1 MSEEKSLHEINGY
14 FYNVMNLLKF
24 IQKDAVIENI
34 ETKKMLD
41 MAVLKEGEII
51 KALSNLKKD
60 SQS

>member
-24 IQKDAVIENI
+24 IQKDAVIKNI

-51 KALSNLKKD
+51 KALNNLKKE
-60 SQS
+60 SHT